1 MLRIASTLD
10 ILGWDHALEQQ
21 DMLPE
26 RKFADEARARGLEL
40 DAARLESLHR
50 QGILVPFYEIRY
62 AASAVV
68 SRARADGRRLILQ
81 EVGQVVR
88 SVSANRESLLAER
101 LVGDLSDPALSHYRP
116 WSIHGSYRGIEY
128 PRRRHLYSSY
138 QLVGLRQ
145 LLDLCPNG
153 DPLAL
158 ERSPRQGLWA
168 SIRRELRTLGST
180 YRQTAVL
187 LSLLESAYRPEAYPS
202 LRGFGLEPA
211 VWSEYRRGF
220 DPKAVLDAVDVA
232 PDEVAD
238 RAERI
243 LSSAHAFDPLADWSS
258 LVALTHHSHW
268 YRLKGLARLAI
279 DYRIAAEMLLLCH
292 KDLAARGLIPPLEEP
307 GGNVWSPRDY
317 RITPDRHRLD
327 ITLTRFGL
335 SPHPS
340 VLVVVEGKTEAMVLT
355 KLLDGRLKPGWRNA
369 IHLLDAEGVDTDVKA
384 AAAVVAPRPGPDEA
398 EYVLLSRPPTS
409 ILVVADPEG
418 PFASPEQRE
427 NVRKGWVNRIA
438 RALPAELQT
447 ATVREDLQHLVEL
460 QVWDEKG
467 SSYEFAHFT
476 DGELAEAILA
486 TSPRADNPSVDELV
500 SAVAEVRSRRG
511 NLKSVWRGWA
521 PPHPTKV
528 RLADYLQ
535 PRLAA
540 KVDQSI
546 DQGEDPPSVPMAR
559 IVVRVLQLSLRWPR
573 HQQFVLRRQKPS
585 DET

>member
-1 MLRIASTLD
+1 
-10 ILGWDHALEQQ
+10 
-21 DMLPE
+21 MLPE
-26 RKFADEARARGLEL
+26 REFADEARARGLDL

-50 QGILVPFYEIRY
+50 QGILLPFYGIRY
-62 AASAVV
+62 SASAVA
-68 SRARADGRRLILQ
+68 SRARAHGKGLSQGEMGRVL
-81 EVGQVVR
+81 R

-101 LVGDLSDPALSHYRP
+101 CVGDLSDPALSDYRP
-116 WSIHGSYRGIEY
+116 WSIHGSYRGLEY
-128 PRRRHLYSSY
+128 PRRRHLYSPY

-145 LLDLCPNG
+145 LLDICPNG
-153 DPLAL
+153 DPVAL
-158 ERSPRQGLWA
+158 EQRSPRSGPWA
-168 SIRRELRTLGST
+168 SIRRQLRALGGT

-187 LSLLESAYRPEAYPS
+187 LSLLESAYRPEVYPS
-202 LRGFGLEPA
+202 LRGFSPEPL
-211 VWSEYRRGF
+211 VWSEYRRRF
-220 DPKAVLDAVDVA
+220 DPKAILDALGVA
-232 PDEVAD
+232 PDDLVD
-238 RAERI
+238 RANRI

-258 LVALTHHSHW
+258 LVALTRHSHW
-268 YRLKGLARLAI
+268 DRLKGLARLAI
-279 DYRIAAEMLLLCH
+279 DYRIAAEMLLICH
-292 KDLAARGLIPPLEEP
+292 QELAGRGHAAALAKP
-307 GGNVWSPRDY
+307 GANVWSPLDY
-317 RITPDRHRLD
+317 RITADRNRLD
-327 ITLTRFGL
+327 LTLTYFGL

-340 VLVVVEGKTEAMVLT
+340 VLLVVEGKTEATVLT
-355 KLLDGRLKPGWRNA
+355 RLLDGRLMPGWQNA

-384 AAAVVAPRPGPDEA
+384 AAAVVAPRPGPVEG

-418 PFASPEQRE
+418 RFASPEQRE
-427 NVRKGWVNRIA
+427 NVRMGWVDRIV

-447 ATVREDLQHLVEL
+447 ATVREDLQHLVEV
-460 QVWDEKG
+460 QVWDEEG

-486 TSPRADNPSVDELV
+486 TSPRAVPSVDELM

-521 PPHPTKV
+521 SPRPTKV
-528 RLADYLQ
+528 GVADYLQ

-573 HQQFVLRRQKPS
+573 DHQFVLRRQKPS